1 MLKSKHYSNKQNEYI
16 DMNNDFKVTKKGTAL
31 VIELGRS
38 LDTAN
43 APALQNELATYVGQE
58 DIEKVVFD
66 ASELLTLSSSGLRT
80 VYFSK
85 QRLGNKPE
93 IVFVNCAKEI
103 YHTLKLIG
111 LAPSIKF
118 LNVETKKVVRQ
129 QEKLDD
135 FSCNNDIVCYSMKL
149 GQSED

>member
-1 MLKSKHYSNKQNEYI
+1 M
-16 DMNNDFKVTKKGTAL
+16 DNDFKVAKKGTAL

-38 LDTAN
+38 LNTAN
-43 APALQNELATYVGQE
+43 APELQDELATYVGQE

-66 ASELLTLSSSGLRT
+66 ASELLTLSSSGLRV

-103 YHTLKLIG
+103 YNTLKMIG
-111 LAPSIKF
+111 LASSIKF
-118 LNVETKKVVRQ
+118 LKVESKRVVRKK
-129 QEKLDD
+129 EELEE
-135 FSCNNDIVCYSMKL
+135 FSANNDVVCYSMKL
-149 GQSED
+149 GQCDD

>member
-1 MLKSKHYSNKQNEYI
+1 M
-16 DMNNDFKVTKKGTAL
+16 DNNFKVTKNGTAL
-31 VIELGRS
+31 IIELGRS
-38 LDTAN
+38 LNTAN
-43 APALQNELATYVGQE
+43 APALQEELSKYTGQK

-103 YHTLKLIG
+103 YNTLKMIG
-111 LAPSIKF
+111 LASSIKF
-118 LNVETKKVVRQ
+118 LKVENKKIVRR
-129 QEKLDD
+129 QEDLDE
-135 FSCNNDIVCYSMKL
+135 FAANNDVVCYSMKL
-149 GQSED
+149 GQDED